1 MPRIEK
7 AALVFVVLTIIVVV
21 ILVLFTDWSPNRSRT
36 TGDRVTKVAVG
47 SRVFWI
53 RYARWPTNM
62 EQMVRLGILTPAD
75 TNDAWGHPLLYA
87 PYEFSL
93 KRGTVTSY
101 GADGKPGGVAEA
113 SDTQATFW

>member
-1 MPRIEK
+1 MSKIEK
-7 AALVFVVLTIIVVV
+7 AIGLFVVLTIVVV
-21 ILVLFTDWSPNRSRT
+21 AILVALLDGSPNRSRIT
-36 TGDRVTKVAVG
+36 NDRVTKVTVG

-53 RYARWPTNM
+53 RYSSWPTNM
-62 EQMVRLGILTPAD
+62 QQMVRVGILRPAD

-87 PYEFSL
+87 PYDSSL